1 MSTPVDLA
9 DDHARYRRRLAV
21 AAAGEAGRLWRLV
34 DPARIGESW
43 LGSLA
48 RLLVLLTGAQQAVA
62 ARADGY
68 LDEVLDAQ
76 GLASDG
82 AGRVSAQA
90 LAGVAS
96 DGRDL
101 ADLLYR
107 PVVSA
112 LVGIKQGATVERA
125 MAGGAATL
133 DMIVRTQVAD
143 AGRVADQVAMV
154 ARPGV
159 DGYVR
164 MLVGRSCSRC
174 VILAGRRY
182 RWNAGFDR
190 HPRCD
195 CVHVPAAEDTADEI
209 RTDPRAYFDSLSR
222 EEQDR
227 AFTIAGAEAI
237 RLGAD
242 LGQVVNAR
250 RGARGL
256 LTAGARVTGDEARML
271 RGGRDRGRLEAVD
284 VYGRQLYVTS
294 EGVTVRGAAGK
305 QLGAAVTGVKT
316 PGSRYRSA
324 KTPRLM
330 PESILQIAGN
340 DRAEAVRLLTRFGY
354 IADRPRAAPTARRAP
369 VPARPA
375 AAPTH
380 AERWAAGATGEDALD
395 AVPAGLARRAERG
408 DVTLTRAQRD
418 ALREYESSYYAAING
433 QLRSGEVNP
442 RVGRI
447 VDRLDAGMAAS
458 RARRD
463 LAVWRG
469 LADGSRLF
477 GDRLDGDLTGTEWRE
492 DAYLSTSAE
501 ERVASSFT
509 YAGTGGHPVVMRLVA
524 PAGVGAMHVSGT
536 FGFGQAEVL
545 LERGLRLR
553 VVRDR
558 GVSPAGYRL
567 LDVEVLR

>member
-76 GLASDG
+76 GMASDA

-107 PVVSA
+107 PVISA

-154 ARPGV
+154 ARPAAS
-159 DGYVR
+159 GYVR

-174 VILAGRRY
+174 VVLAGRRY

-209 RTDPRAYFDSLSR
+209 RTNPRAYFDSLTAD
-222 EEQDR
+222 EQDR
-227 AFTIAGAEAI
+227 AFTKAGAEAI
-237 RLGAD
+237 RLGGD

-256 LTAGARVTGDEARML
+256 STAGARVSGDEAQVL

-284 VYGRQLYVTS
+284 VYGRRLLVTT
-294 EGVTVRGAAGK
+294 EGVTVRGVAGRR
-305 QLGAAVTGVKT
+305 LGG
-316 PGSRYRSA
+316 

-330 PESILQIAGN
+330 PESILQIAGD

-354 IADRPRAAPTARRAP
+354 ITDRPSAAPTARRDP

-380 AERWAAGATGEDALD
+380 AERWAAGATGQDALD

-408 DVTLTRAQRD
+408 DVVLSRSQRD

-433 QLRSGEVNP
+433 QLRSGEVGP
-442 RVGRI
+442 RVRRI

-469 LADGSRLF
+469 ITNGQRLF
-477 GDRLDGDLTGTEWRE
+477 GDRLDGDLGGFEWRE

-501 ERVASSFT
+501 ERVAKDFT
-509 YAGTGGHPVVMRLVA
+509 YQGAGGANSVVMRLVA
-524 PAGVGAMHVSGT
+524 PARVGAMHVSGT
-536 FGFGQAEVL
+536 LGFGQAEVL